1 MDHVVL
7 VIHLIL
13 TLALIALILLQRSEG
28 GGLGLG
34 TGGGLGNFASAQS
47 TASALT
53 KITTF
58 VAIGFFA
65 TSLILAIMASR
76 SGGEKSILDQ
86 VPNQAATQA
95 GSASENAA
103 ASTDKGVTYGNDAGE
118 NVDKNAAPQVPLS
131 GTQSRDSQSGAA
143 YDNGTEGAATS
154 TSAQPKPDAPAPAN
168 APNVPLTK

>member
-7 VIHLIL
+7 VIHLII
-13 TLALIALILLQRSEG
+13 TLVLIALILLQRSEG

-34 TGGGLGNFASAQS
+34 SGGGLGNFASAQS
-47 TASALT
+47 TANALT

-86 VPNQAATQA
+86 VPNQAARQIVDQKA
-95 GSASENAA
+95 QGSENPVVPA
-103 ASTDKGVTYGNDAGE
+103 DKGEAS
-118 NVDKNAAPQVPLS
+118 DKNADQNSAPQVPLS
-131 GTQSRDSQSGAA
+131 GTESGASN
-143 YDNGTEGAATS
+143 DNAPKGAGNNIVKS
-154 TSAQPKPDAPAPAN
+154 DQSKSDAPS
-168 APNVPLTK
+168 VPLTK

>member
-7 VIHLIL
+7 VIHLII
-13 TLALIALILLQRSEG
+13 TLVLIALILLQRSEG

-47 TASALT
+47 TANALT

-86 VPNQAATQA
+86 IPNQAASQTVGQKA
-95 GSASENAA
+95 QGLENTAVPA
-103 ASTDKGVTYGNDAGE
+103 DKGEAS
-118 NVDKNAAPQVPLS
+118 DKNAEQNSAPQVPLS
-131 GTQSRDSQSGAA
+131 GTESGASN
-143 YDNGTEGAATS
+143 DNGANGAANNTVKS
-154 TSAQPKPDAPAPAN
+154 DQSKSDAPSAPAPI
-168 APNVPLTK
+168 VPLTK